1 MTSVTIS
8 RSFTKLL
15 SGSHS
20 KKNARIKKKK
30 TRNLQC
36 SIFLYLISFIAV
48 GCVSKWNSIV
58 VTHT

>member
-30 TRNLQC
+30 NKKPTV
-36 SIFLYLISFIAV
+36 FYISL
-48 GCVSKWNSIV
+48 SN
-58 VTHT
+58 